1 MAKKKLDPKA
11 KAKRQKIIAGVGG
24 VLLLGLLAFQ
34 IPKTLKMMNQNQN
47 PPTTTSATSTTP
59 ASGAGAPLAPPS
71 LGGSAAPASSVAP
84 SSSGLN
90 EGVAPGPTAGQLVS
104 FSRFSTKDPFAQQV
118 QSSCAVDST
127 SGSATSA
134 SCPAAPST
142 PASSP
147 AKTTP
152 TPTTPTTGVVTPT
165 PSTPS
170 VTFASRTTATISV
183 NGVAGTVKVGAG
195 FPQTQPIFQLVSL
208 TRTSAKISIAGGTLE
223 GGAPT
228 VTLTKGKQL
237 TLMNTADGSRYVLK
251 LLATAA

>member
-47 PPTTTSATSTTP
+47 PPTTTSATPTTP
-59 ASGAGAPLAPPS
+59 APGSGAPLAPPS
-71 LGGSAAPASSVAP
+71 LAGSGSPVSSATP
-84 SSSGLN
+84 SSSGLD
-90 EGVAPGPTAGQLVS
+90 EGVAPSPTAGQLVS
-104 FSRFSTKDPFAQQV
+104 FSRFTTKDPFAQQL

-127 SGSATSA
+127 SGPATSA
-134 SCPAAPST
+134 SCAAAPSA
-142 PASSP
+142 PAPSP
-147 AKTTP
+147 SKRM
-152 TPTTPTTGVVTPT
+152 PTTPTARVVT

-170 VTFASRTTATISV
+170 TSSVSFASRTTATISV
-183 NGVAGTVKVGAG
+183 NGVVGLVKVGAG

-208 TRTSAKISIAGGTLE
+208 TRTSAKITIAGGTLE

-237 TLMNTADGSRYVLK
+237 TLMNTADGSRYALK

>member
-1 MAKKKLDPKA
+1 MAKKTFDPKA
-11 KAKRQKIIAGVGG
+11 KAKRQKIIAAVGG

-47 PPTTTSATSTTP
+47 PPATTSAKTTP
-59 ASGAGAPLAPPS
+59 TPPTGAPLAPPS
-71 LGGSAAPASSVAP
+71 LAGASPTAP
-84 SSSGLN
+84 STTPNSGSGVT
-90 EGVAPGPTAGQLVS
+90 EGAAPGPTSGQLVS

-118 QSSCAVDST
+118 QASCAVDST
-127 SGSATSA
+127 SGPATSA
-134 SCPAAPST
+134 SCAATPSAHT
-142 PASSP
+142 TSP
-147 AKTTP
+147 SKT
-152 TPTTPTTGVVTPT
+152 TPTTPTTGIVTLT
-165 PSTPS
+165 PSKPS

-183 NGVAGTVKVGAG
+183 NGVVGIVKVGAG

-208 TRTSAKISIAGGTLE
+208 TRTSAKITIAGGTLE

-237 TLMNTADGSRYVLK
+237 TLMNTADGSRYVLR

>member
-59 ASGAGAPLAPPS
+59 DAGSGAPLAPPS
-71 LGGSAAPASSVAP
+71 LDGSSPSTSATQS
-84 SSSGLN
+84 SSSGLSD
-90 EGVAPGPTAGQLVS
+90 GAAPGPTAGQLVS

-118 QSSCAVDST
+118 QSSCAVDSA
-127 SGSATSA
+127 SGPTTSA
-134 SCPAAPST
+134 SCAAASSAPAST
-142 PASSP
+142 PSKTP
-147 AKTTP
+147 A
-152 TPTTPTTGVVTPT
+152 TPTTGVVSP
-165 PSTPS
+165 PPAPPS
-170 VTFASRTTATISV
+170 VTFAARTTATISV
-183 NGVAGTVKVGAG
+183 NGVVGIVKIGAG

-208 TRTSAKISIAGGTLE
+208 TRTSAKITIAGGTLE

>member
-47 PPTTTSATSTTP
+47 PPKTTSAASTTP
-59 ASGAGAPLAPPS
+59 AAGSGAPLAPPS
-71 LGGSAAPASSVAP
+71 LAGSGSPVTSATP
-84 SSSGLN
+84 SSSGLAD
-90 EGVAPGPTAGQLVS
+90 GAAPGPTAGQLVS
-104 FSRFSTKDPFAQQV
+104 FSRFSTKDPFAQQL

-127 SGSATSA
+127 SGPATSA
-134 SCPAAPST
+134 ACAAAPSR

-147 AKTTP
+147 SKR

-170 VTFASRTTATISV
+170 VSFASRTTATISV
-183 NGVAGTVKVGAG
+183 NGVAGNVKVGAG

-208 TRTSAKISIAGGTLE
+208 TRTSAKITIAGGTLE